1 MDGSPDKD
9 IGKAMEIRTGAGR
22 PRKLT
27 EEKLEEVVAKVLE
40 GNFVATAARACG
52 ISEGG
57 FHHWMKLGREVYA
70 RLENYEINR
79 QPLVESE
86 VIYMDFAVGVET
98 ARAMA
103 ETDMVNKVTTSA
115 IEDWRAAAW
124 WLERVHAGRFARQQR
139 LETTVKGDPDNPIQV
154 EVSAKD
160 TLVER
165 LTAIAERRTAG
176 EALMPPREDD
186 VTIEDA
192 EIVDE

>member
-1 MDGSPDKD
+1 MTKD
-9 IGKAMEIRTGAGR
+9 IGKAMEVRVGAGR

-27 EEKLEEVVAKVLE
+27 VEKMEEIVGKVLA
-40 GNFVATAARACG
+40 GNFANIAAVSSG

-57 FHHWMKLGREVYA
+57 FHHWMKLGREVTA

-79 QPLVESE
+79 EPLVEKE
-86 VIYMDFAVGVET
+86 LIYMDCARGSET

-103 ETDMVNKVTTSA
+103 EVKYLNVIETASM
-115 IEDWRAAAW
+115 EDWRAAAF

-160 TLVER
+160 MLVER
-165 LTAIAERRTAG
+165 LSAIAERRTAG
-176 EALMPPREDD
+176 EALMPARDD
-186 VTIEDA
+186 EVTIEEA
-192 EIVDE
+192 EIDDG